1 VLLLHRCFRR
11 ACMRGDRRSEFWAMT
26 AAPHSATR
34 RRSQI
39 FATGWAGARVLS
51 TFGAGPGGEDMLPR
65 IASAYEATSKRRITP
80 PAFGPLS

>member
-1 VLLLHRCFRR
+1 MFSPRMHAR
-11 ACMRGDRRSEFWAMT
+11 DRRSEFWAMT

-34 RRSQI
+34 KRSQI

-51 TFGAGPGGEDMLPR
+51 TFRAEPGAEDVLLR